1 MNETKSTVLDNGL
14 RIVTDYVPSVA
25 SVATGVWVGVGTR
38 DEDLPENGVAHLVE
52 HMVFKGT
59 NARNSLEIAESI
71 ENVGGHMNAYTSR
84 ELTSYH
90 AHVLKED
97 VPLALDVVADLVLN
111 ATMPDE
117 ELQKERDVVLQEIGM
132 CNDTPDDVIFDH
144 YYETAY
150 PDQALGAPILGRSDV
165 IGSMPR
171 AVLKSYVDKNY
182 TPQNMVI
189 SAAGYVDHD
198 AVVEQAKNLF
208 GSCTA
213 HDPKTLKAAKYHG
226 GDFRLQKDLEQSHVI
241 LGFQGLDRM
250 DENYYAAQAL
260 SSILGGGMSSR
271 LFQEVREKRGLVY
284 SVFSFHSAYQDDG
297 QFGIYAGTG
306 PDKLPEL
313 IPVVCDQAM
322 MIANDLKDEE
332 VDRVKVQMKAGLL
345 MGRESMMSRADQMA
359 KHMVF
364 RDEQLNIAK
373 IVGMVDALN
382 KDQIADVANRI
393 FASKPTMTALGPL
406 DKLESYDS
414 VCARLAA

>member
-1 MNETKSTVLDNGL
+1 
-14 RIVTDYVPSVA
+14 
-25 SVATGVWVGVGTR
+25 
-38 DEDLPENGVAHLVE
+38 
-52 HMVFKGT
+52 
-59 NARNSLEIAESI
+59 
-71 ENVGGHMNAYTSR
+71 
-84 ELTSYH
+84 
-90 AHVLKED
+90 
-97 VPLALDVVADLVLN
+97 
-111 ATMPDE
+111 
-117 ELQKERDVVLQEIGM
+117 
-132 CNDTPDDVIFDH
+132 
-144 YYETAY
+144 
-150 PDQALGAPILGRSDV
+150 
-165 IGSMPR
+165 
-171 AVLKSYVDKNY
+171 
-182 TPQNMVI
+182 
-189 SAAGYVDHD
+189 
-198 AVVEQAKNLF
+198 VVEQAKNLF

-226 GDFRLQKDLEQSHVI
+226 CDFRLQKDLEQSHVI

-332 VDRVKVQMKAGLL
+332 VDRVNVQMKAGLL